1 MIGFIGKPQF
11 RRLALSAAMKIMHL
25 NIARISFFVA
35 TIFGVCMY
43 VHVNYLI
50 CIFMNIYENLKLA
63 LQICFDL
70 NLCHSST
77 KQNLNAF

>member
-35 TIFGVCMY
+35 TIFWGMHVCTCKLSNLY
-43 VHVNYLI
+43 IHEYL
-50 CIFMNIYENLKLA
+50 
-63 LQICFDL
+63 
-70 NLCHSST
+70 
-77 KQNLNAF
+77 